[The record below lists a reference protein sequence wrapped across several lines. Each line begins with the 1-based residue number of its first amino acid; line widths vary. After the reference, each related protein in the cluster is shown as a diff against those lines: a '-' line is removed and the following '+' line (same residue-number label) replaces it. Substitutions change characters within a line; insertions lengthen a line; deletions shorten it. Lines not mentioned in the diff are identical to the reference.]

1 MSYKRVKYSPWENIK
16 ATMKEIVAK
25 HAKYDRS
32 PFTFFEG
39 TSNIVIFN
47 FLPMLQE
54 LREEIKNDKYHK
66 YFGKITLDRLDDVL
80 NLYRCF
86 EKMGTW
92 DDKLKIMDTMIN
104 NKKVSVYLGGIL
116 ADITPEI
123 VDLFVNYLDEV
134 ESIAFQSY
142 EVRSLFDKLTSL
154 PPANLEIVYGAY
166 IDSKE
171 TDYELPEEWIEAMV
185 ENKFKEFSVA
195 AMKAAMPKINQIA
208 DEYYKEKSH
217 MDDDSPIRNLRKV
230 IDIMAD
236 RGFPIGYF
244 MMEES
249 FSKIYNIKDD
259 DLKCNPYGLLKAYN
273 VNMQCVYDIIEN
285 INDTI
290 MCINENKTACG
301 SFTLDERIRMLN
313 YYGIRFKATDDS
325 IEIDRGNM
333 VSQKLDWGGNSISD
347 YKWIVS
353 NSFQLLLDIQS
364 IQGLLF
370 IALETNSE
378 GKCALTE
385 LSQSAFLFLM
395 KIYVKYSLYAL
406 EPHFM
411 SALEPYPFDENSIA
425 LIPLLFECF
434 RKYYRL
440 SNPFRN
446 LSYVIH
452 PVDLVHQFIK
462 RYNRSKD
469 YDMETSLKKISNT
482 FSIKKSPIKLKES
495 SVVKDNLTAIAN
507 YKLISSFL
515 FFGCCEHKG
524 SKLIDGVMFSNN
536 FCYKTILK
544 LHPDDS
550 ELNNTRIDL
559 SVDIEANACNVI
571 MDTLS
576 DITKSNIEFKNALF
590 TMSSYI
596 SSYTLKTEG
605 GRAYPVPEPAVIAF
619 LAYITGIQNFTPKK
633 EYDHPVLI
641 RESELIDDEEEE

>member
-1 MSYKRVKYSPWENIK
+1 MSYKRSKYSPWENVK
-16 ATMKEIVAK
+16 AAMKEIVVK
-25 HAKYDRS
+25 YSKYDYT
-32 PFTFFEG
+32 PFTFFG
-39 TSNIVIFN
+39 GNRNIVIFR
-47 FLPMLQE
+47 FPQMLQE
-54 LREEIKNDKYHK
+54 LREEIKNDKDHK
-66 YFGKITLDRLDDVL
+66 YFGKITLDRIDDVL

-92 DDKLKIMDTMIN
+92 EDKLKIMDTTIN
-104 NKKVSVYLGGIL
+104 NKKVSAYLGGIL

-123 VDLFVNYLDEV
+123 IELFVNYLDEV

-154 PPANLEIVYGAY
+154 PPANFELVYGAY

-171 TDYELPEEWIEAMV
+171 TDYELPEEWIGAMV
-185 ENKFKEFSVA
+185 ESKFKEFSVA
-195 AMKAAMPKINQIA
+195 VMKAAMPKINQMV
-208 DEYYKEKSH
+208 DEFYKEKSY

-230 IDIMAD
+230 IDLMAD

-244 MMEES
+244 MMEDS
-249 FSKIYNIKDD
+249 FSKIYGIKDN

-273 VNMQCVYDIIEN
+273 VNKQCAYDIIEN

-301 SFTLDERIRMLN
+301 SFTLEERIRMLN

-325 IEIDRGNM
+325 IEIDRSNM
-333 VSQKLDWGGNSISD
+333 VSQKLEFGGNNISD
-347 YKWIVS
+347 YKLIVS

-370 IALETNSE
+370 IALETNSD
-378 GKCALTE
+378 GKCTLTE
-385 LSQSAFLFLM
+385 LSQSSFLFLM
-395 KIYVKYSLYAL
+395 KIYVKYALYAL

-434 RKYYRL
+434 RKYYRV

-482 FSIKKSPIKLKES
+482 FSLKKSPIKFKES
-495 SVVKDNLTAIAN
+495 SVVKDNLTAIAD

-524 SKLIDGVMFSNN
+524 CKLVDGVIFSNN
-536 FCYKTILK
+536 FCYKTIVK
-544 LHPDDS
+544 LHPDET
-550 ELNNTRIDL
+550 ELNDTRLDDF
-559 SVDIEANACNVI
+559 VDIEANACDAIV
-571 MDTLS
+571 DTLS
-576 DITKSNIEFKNALF
+576 DITKSNIDFKNALF
-590 TMSSYI
+590 SI
-596 SSYTLKTEG
+596 SSYTLTYTFKTKG
-605 GRAYPVPEPAVIAF
+605 GQAYPVPEPALIAF
-619 LAYITGIQNFTPKK
+619 LAYLAGIQNFTPKK
-633 EYDHPVLI
+633 DYDHPVVI
-641 RESELIDDEEEE
+641 RESELIEDDEEE